1 MTTIYLVRHGNKEAV
16 PFDPALTKIG
26 LKQAEVTGEF
36 LKATSFQAIVVSPKT
51 RTQQTARAIAL
62 PQTIDFILDSRLTE
76 RMEWENNE
84 TFDEFI
90 NEWSKTDRDRKYQP
104 LVGDSS
110 IKKGEKMK
118 QVIQEYSDKHKDGN
132 ILLVTHGGSIGDL
145 LRLLFGEKDTP
156 HVIDPVTGAPHI
168 QIGECSITVI
178 EKDGD
183 EYTLVKINDT
193 SHLSTPLS

>member
-1 MTTIYLVRHGNKEAV
+1 MVTIYLVRHGNKEAV

-26 LKQAEVTGEF
+26 LKQAEVTAEY
-36 LKATSFQAIVVSPKT
+36 LRATPFQAIIVSPKT

-62 PQTIDFILDSRLTE
+62 AQSMDFTVDNRLTE

-84 TFDEFI
+84 SFDEFI
-90 NEWSKTDRDRKYQP
+90 YEWSKTDNDRKYQP
-104 LVGDSS
+104 LGGDSS
-110 IKKGEKMK
+110 NKKGEKMK
-118 QVIQEYSDKHKDGN
+118 QVIQEYSAKLEDGN

-145 LRLLFGEKDTP
+145 LRLLFGEKDTH
-156 HVIDPVTGAPHI
+156 HVLDPVTHAPHI

-178 EKDGD
+178 EKNGD
-183 EYTLVKINDT
+183 NYELLKINDT